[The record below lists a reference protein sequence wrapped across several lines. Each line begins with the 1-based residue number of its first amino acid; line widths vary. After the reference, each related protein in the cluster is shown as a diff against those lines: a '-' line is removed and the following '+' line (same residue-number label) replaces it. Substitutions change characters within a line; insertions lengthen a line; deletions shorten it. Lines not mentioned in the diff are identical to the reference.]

1 MNPRLC
7 LFAAS
12 LALASLAGPAAGQ
25 GQREKSPLPATATW
39 ELRPLERLF
48 RVVKTDYEEGRQVV
62 RWVLATREGYRTLDF
77 MRLLDREPF
86 TFTFFDEEMREL
98 ATTQLKARDFR
109 GIPSARTMNEGTRLE
124 VELTLPKAMPKV
136 KKVVLSR
143 GKG

>member
-12 LALASLAGPAAGQ
+12 LLLAAGPVSAQ
-25 GQREKSPLPATATW
+25 GKREKSPLPATATW

-48 RVVKTDYEEGRQVV
+48 RVVKTEYEEGRQVV
-62 RWVLATREGYRTLDF
+62 RWTLATREGYRTLDF

-98 ATTQLKARDFR
+98 ATTQLRSRDFR

-124 VELTLPKAMPKV
+124 LELALPKAMPKV
-136 KKVVLSR
+136 KKVVLTR